1 MANEKTKFYVLK
13 GAGNRGKSTVL
24 FYLTNEF
31 IADGAYILE
40 NPYNQTVSSNN
51 QICDYCL
58 LIQYKNKN
66 IIIMSKG
73 DDENELNKQWGNF
86 KGIDRNIDIIIGAS
100 RTRGQTVD
108 WWKKNFKE
116 IEFFDNGEY
125 MKTPMEQQQYS
136 MSQLQKFKQKIQI

>member
-1 MANEKTKFYVLK
+1 MVNEKTKFYVLK

-31 IADGAYILE
+31 VADGAYILE

-73 DDENELNKQWGNF
+73 DDEEELNKQWGNF

-108 WWKKNFKE
+108 WWKNFKE

-125 MKTPMEQQQYS
+125 MKTSMEQQQYS